1 MKQMHKRLRQGSII
15 GGEAGAEIVEMAF
28 MLPIFLLLT
37 FGIFEFGRAWLI
49 VNTMNHATREAVRLA
64 ATTAGLTADDSTV
77 ITKAT
82 TILANANLTG
92 ANVTNTAPAG
102 TPREV
107 TVTTTYTFDYLT
119 GIGPIFG
126 FSFTGTIPLSSSA
139 TMRYERS

>member
-1 MKQMHKRLRQGSII
+1 MQMRRGRQVPVI
-15 GGEAGAEIVEMAF
+15 GGEAGSTIVEMAF
-28 MLPIFLLLT
+28 VFPLFLILT
-37 FGIFEFGRAWLI
+37 FGIVEFGQAWL
-49 VNTMNHATREAVRLA
+49 VLNVMNHATREALRRA

-107 TVTTTYTFDYLT
+107 TVITTYTFNYLT

-126 FSFTGTIPLSSSA
+126 FSFTGSIPLTSSA
-139 TMRYERS
+139 TMRYER